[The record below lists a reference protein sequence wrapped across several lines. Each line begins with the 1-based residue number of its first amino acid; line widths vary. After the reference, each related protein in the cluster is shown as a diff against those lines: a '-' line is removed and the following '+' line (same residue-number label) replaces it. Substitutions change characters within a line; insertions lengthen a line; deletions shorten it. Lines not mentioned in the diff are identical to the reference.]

1 MGLLLTVAGLAAAK
15 WIAATTPPPPPVP
28 PQVTPAVQVGW
39 RTLAKLTLPREV
51 LVHGNLGPKRS
62 ATLALPLGGELK
74 WVWPGWKLGARVAE
88 GQALVILDSKSAE
101 AELQRLDAVLLESK
115 ARVAEAKEA
124 FSAAVILEGLAV
136 EARDLAQAEEQRWD
150 QLAEKGQDVP
160 TVHDLARSRTV
171 AARTNWRQAQ
181 LAIRSSELSIEVAQA
196 AEAQALAGIIS
207 ARVYLEKHALQAPF
221 TGVLGAEAPALG
233 AWIAPGQPVTEL
245 VDDGALRMWAFVSE
259 GEAAEVVLGAGVQVR
274 AAVLG
279 PGTVAGRVVGRSPQA
294 DAGTRNVGLE
304 IELSGGGA
312 GGLVSG
318 FASATL
324 ELPPFEDALIVR
336 RSELIWEQ
344 GTPLALVVESAEDGA
359 LVAAAR
365 ELVLGRTSAGSL
377 EILGGLE
384 VGERLIVAPLAALS
398 PGSLVL
404 LGDEQVGTK
413 SPTPSS
419 LPGGN

>member
-1 MGLLLTVAGLAAAK
+1 M
-15 WIAATTPPPPPVP
+15 
-28 PQVTPAVQVGW
+28 
-39 RTLAKLTLPREV
+39 
-51 LVHGNLGPKRS
+51 
-62 ATLALPLGGELK
+62 
-74 WVWPGWKLGARVAE
+74 
-88 GQALVILDSKSAE
+88 
-101 AELQRLDAVLLESK
+101 
-115 ARVAEAKEA
+115 
-124 FSAAVILEGLAV
+124 
-136 EARDLAQAEEQRWD
+136 
-150 QLAEKGQDVP
+150 
-160 TVHDLARSRTV
+160 
-171 AARTNWRQAQ
+171 
-181 LAIRSSELSIEVAQA
+181 
-196 AEAQALAGIIS
+196 
-207 ARVYLEKHALQAPF
+207 
-221 TGVLGAEAPALG
+221 
-233 AWIAPGQPVTEL
+233 
-245 VDDGALRMWAFVSE
+245 
-259 GEAAEVVLGAGVQVR
+259 
-274 AAVLG
+274 
-279 PGTVAGRVVGRSPQA
+279 
-294 DAGTRNVGLE
+294 
-304 IELSGGGA
+304 
-312 GGLVSG
+312 VSG

>member
-51 LVHGNLGPKRS
+51 LVHGNLGPRRS

-196 AEAQALAGIIS
+196 AEALAGIIS

-245 VDDGALRMWAFVSE
+245 VDDGGLRMWAFVSE

-304 IELSGGGA
+304 IELSGGGS

-377 EILGGLE
+377 EILGGVE

>member
-51 LVHGNLGPKRS
+51 LVHGNLGPRRS

-74 WVWPGWKLGARVAE
+74 WVWPGWKFGARVAE

-196 AEAQALAGIIS
+196 AEALAGIIS
-207 ARVYLEKHALQAPF
+207 ARVYLEKHALHAPF

-245 VDDGALRMWAFVSE
+245 VDDGGLRMWAFVSE

-304 IELSGGGA
+304 IELSGGGS

-377 EILGGLE
+377 EILGG
-384 VGERLIVAPLAALS
+384 VGGGRAFDR
-398 PGSLVL
+398 GSTCGSFAGQSGAVR
-404 LGDEQVGTK
+404 
-413 SPTPSS
+413 
-419 LPGGN
+419 